1 MIALYIILGVLLLL
15 FLLTLLNVWVLAG
28 YNEELRLSVR
38 IAFVKIQLVPPKQGK
53 EKKEKKPKKTQKKKT
68 KEEKPEKKKSFSI
81 KEYVKQ
87 KGVSGIL
94 NIIKRTAD
102 FAVGTLN
109 DIFKKI
115 TVTRFYLMLRVA
127 GSDAADS
134 AVKYGQVCSVLYPA
148 LKVIGEVVT
157 IEDYDIDVEP
167 DFSDEPKN
175 VAQSEVTAKIR
186 IISILKVAIKRGFQ
200 ALRLFLKAKPKH
212 RRSGK

>member
-28 YNEELRLSVR
+28 YNDELRLSVR

-175 VAQSEVTAKIR
+175 VAQGEVTAKIR